1 MLREKLNGRKDRSTD
16 LNIWRKCRRKNMNYL
31 FFLLIPTG
39 LSLLIISIKQIFRF
53 VNTKKIY
60 EMPCNQRE
68 GTFTIISKGKYG
80 LWVSGKNF
88 IRTPIEEISFNLV
101 NQQTGKSVP
110 LTINILRTSIS
121 GVKTGRI
128 ELYIFRVEEGNY
140 VISLNDR
147 ASIKDKAGAT
157 ITNAIFRKPVDY
169 SMFFV
174 QIREH
179 ISMYILVLCVFGIV
193 FGSVMTISGIIL
205 PIAL

>member
-1 MLREKLNGRKDRSTD
+1 
-16 LNIWRKCRRKNMNYL
+16 MNYL
-31 FFLLIPTG
+31 FFLLIPAG

-60 EMPCNQRE
+60 EMPCNQGE
-68 GTFTIISKGKYG
+68 GTFTIISKGEYG
-80 LWVSGKNF
+80 LWISGKNF
-88 IRTPIEEISFNLV
+88 TRTPIGKISFNLV

-110 LTINILRTSIS
+110 LTINLLRTSIS
-121 GVKTGRI
+121 GFKTRRV

-147 ASIKDKAGAT
+147 ASIRDKVGT
-157 ITNAIFRKPVDY
+157 IIANAIFRKPVDY

-179 ISMYILVLCVFGIV
+179 ISMYILVLCVFGII